1 MPAREHAVSS
11 NAPAHVPCRHRRI
24 QHIQQH
30 ACTSPH
36 HMYGLR
42 QPPRPLDGADSE
54 SDTEEEDPPM
64 CPAGLFEHAEAFFT
78 T

>member
-1 MPAREHAVSS
+1 
-11 NAPAHVPCRHRRI
+11 
-24 QHIQQH
+24 
-30 ACTSPH
+30 
-36 HMYGLR
+36 MYGLR

>member
-1 MPAREHAVSS
+1 MRTHTC
-11 NAPAHVPCRHRRI
+11 HVGIGAFSTCVHFASPWRRHR
-24 QHIQQH
+24 HKME
-30 ACTSPH
+30 ADL
-36 HMYGLR
+36 MYGLR